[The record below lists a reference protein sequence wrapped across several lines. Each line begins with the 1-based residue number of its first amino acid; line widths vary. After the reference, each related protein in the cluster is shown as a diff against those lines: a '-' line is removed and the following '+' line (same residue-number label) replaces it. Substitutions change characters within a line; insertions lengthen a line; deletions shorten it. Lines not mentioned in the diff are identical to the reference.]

1 MTFILSC
8 DSFVEV
14 EPSGPTDL
22 TFFSAEKD
30 VQEAKVGMYSG
41 LRTTFWNTLVGVI
54 ASEAYAAVGD
64 TATYDQATLQNPRL
78 NSHEQIQPKRWTS
91 LHSRYYSARDAARH

>member
-1 MTFILSC
+1 MKKRPNILIYLMLMTFILSC

-30 VQEAKVGMYSG
+30 FQEAKVGMYSG

-54 ASEAYAAVGD
+54 ASEDYAAGGD
-64 TATYDQATLQNPRL
+64 TCNL
-78 NSHEQIQPKRWTS
+78 
-91 LHSRYYSARDAARH
+91 